1 MSIAIQLHINRL
13 HLPKEML
20 DTINSYL
27 FYDTKTYHIIQNA
40 KTQKQITNNLINS
53 AQMSR
58 ANKFNNHPSYSDD
71 EEFWSFGFSANHLTE
86 DLQLQAINCYFCGNY
101 IQHEHYFELNYSNCI
116 YCICPPHYDF
126 TEDDLY
132 SHNNGTDDEIDEVDW
147 YHEDYDY

>member
-1 MSIAIQLHINRL
+1 MSIVIQLHVNRL

-27 FYDTKTYHIIQNA
+27 FYDTKTYHIVQNA
-40 KTQKQITNNLINS
+40 KKQKQITNDIINN
-53 AQMSR
+53 AEMSR
-58 ANKFNNHPSYSDD
+58 ANNFGNNPYYMEDD
-71 EEFWSFGFSANHLTE
+71 EVWSFGFRADHPTE
-86 DLQLQAINCYFCGNY
+86 DLQLQAINCYYCGNY
-101 IQHEHYFELNYSNCI
+101 KEHYNSYIHYADRI

-132 SHNNGTDDEIDEVDW
+132 SHNNGTDDEIDEFEW